1 MKHRVRYV
9 MTSLL
14 RCLFALG
21 CIVVVAVPAF
31 AQYNSGAPWG
41 KDASLDKVVVS
52 IDRTV
57 VFEDIAHYRFGVYVG
72 TGPYEWIQ
80 IHRVVR
86 EGKQLRPKGTVDGVF
101 LLPGTPQ
108 LFEGIFMPP
117 LISAVPPRD
126 HSFAIYLAK
135 NNIDVW
141 GMDWGWSFVPSSTTD
156 FGFMQGWGVDKD
168 AEHVDIALSIARRI
182 RTLTGQGNGRLH
194 LLGFSYG
201 VFVAYAVVGEETQR
215 PPGHR
220 NVKGLIPV
228 DSNFKVSTDSARLA
242 NGLSAV
248 AIKTLLDDGVFQIVA
263 GLVDVGL
270 LARSSNNY
278 QPALAAG
285 IPGFVS
291 GYGAIGEQG
300 LNFTDPW
307 LWVDLLVA
315 TPYFRTQQAAFDM
328 AAVRC
333 DSFNPY
339 VAAVKFDDHLGKIAV
354 PIFYVGKNAVH
365 GLYAATLTASNDVTQ
380 LLVNP
385 PLLNLAHGDLF
396 LAWDAPTVVW
406 SPILDWILAHKSNPE
421 PY

>member
-1 MKHRVRYV
+1 
-9 MTSLL
+9 MTSLP

-21 CIVVVAVPAF
+21 CIVSIAIPAS

-41 KDASLDKVVVS
+41 KDAFLDKVVVS
-52 IDRTV
+52 LYRTV
-57 VFEDIAHYRFGVYVG
+57 VFEDIAHYRFGVWVG
-72 TGPYEWIQ
+72 TGPHDWIQ

-86 EGKQLRPKGTVDGVF
+86 EGKQLRPKGTVDGAF
-101 LLPGTPQ
+101 LLPGSPQ

-141 GMDWGWSFVPSSTTD
+141 GMDWGWSFVPKSTTNFD
-156 FGFMQGWGVDKD
+156 FMQGWGVDKD

-201 VFVAYAVVGEETQR
+201 VHVAYAVVGEETQK

-228 DSNFKVSTDSARLA
+228 DSNFKVSTDSVRTTNCNNAITSKTFLN
-242 NGLSAV
+242 NGMFAIMSNSA
-248 AIKTLLDDGVFQIVA
+248 
-263 GLVDVGL
+263 DVGL

-278 QPALAAG
+278 QPALARG

-291 GYGAIGEQG
+291 GYGAIGSQS
-300 LNFTDPW
+300 LYFTDPW

-315 TPYFRTQQAAFDM
+315 TPYFQTHQAAFDM

-333 DSFNPY
+333 DSFNPN

-354 PIFYVGKNAVH
+354 PIFYVGKSAAH
-365 GLYAATLTASNDVTQ
+365 GLYAATLTASTDISQ

-396 LAWDAPTVVW
+396 LAWDAATVVW